1 MAKEV
6 KNYLKSVKEIT
17 APLNWKS
24 SPDSPPTQL
33 AYITQP
39 EIDMLVKANIH
50 GSMNGK
56 PNKGPKGI
64 ISLDGFGV
72 DDEDSVVSQSTQQ
85 QYQQN
90 LQQSKPSQQVG
101 TSQSSFDQPGAVI
114 PTVFQQ
120 QYQMEQ
126 DQDKPIP
133 GVSFG
138 DQMGVTLTPEEAKKV
153 REEKTEEKT
162 DEEKEALKA
171 KTPEDLLKV
180 LQDKALGQKAL
191 SQKQLIR
198 IVNLLAANQQNPNV
212 LNDEE
217 QSAFSG
223 LFDENRL
230 EQFVENYRVNYPD
243 YFEGTI
249 PGTGA
254 VVTALADSVTA
265 GDFRD
270 DKMNVLGLGD
280 EVGSFTL
287 QGLDKALTSSEK
299 EYLKKF
305 RPDLY
310 YGTSSVPGFGA
321 QTSGGLADLASLDA
335 SKYADKN
342 SASYNPDFA
351 NQIFAA
357 RADLDRMGK
366 DMFGNTQGGGQGGG
380 GGIPSVATP
389 VTPPP
394 SGPTPPP
401 QQPTLPPG
409 ITPPL
414 NPSTR
419 FPDSVIRDYTQL
431 GLPQIYGN
439 QQMPNYGNFYQGQ
452 GGQPV
457 GLQNYLDALRRRF
470 GIG

>member
-1 MAKEV
+1 MAI
-6 KNYLKSVKEIT
+6 KNYLKDVKEIT

-72 DDEDSVVSQSTQQ
+72 DDEDSVVSQSTQH

-180 LQDKALGQKAL
+180 LKDKALGQKAL

-380 GGIPSVATP
+380 GGTYIPP
-389 VTPPP
+389 VTPPVD
-394 SGPTPPP
+394 PTDPTDPIPP

-409 ITPPL
+409 ITPL

-439 QQMPNYGNFYQGQ
+439 QQMPNYATFNRAGSM
-452 GGQPV
+452 PV
-457 GLQNYLDALRRRF
+457 GLQNYLDALRNRF

>member
-270 DKMNVLGLGD
+270 DKMNGLGLGD

-366 DMFGNTQGGGQGGG
+366 DMFGNPQGGGQGGG

-414 NPSTR
+414 NPNTR

-457 GLQNYLDALRRRF
+457 GLQN
-470 GIG
+470 

>member
-1 MAKEV
+1 MANEV

-439 QQMPNYGNFYQGQ
+439 QQMPNYANFYQGQ
-452 GGQPV
+452 GGQPI
-457 GLQNYLDALRRRF
+457 GLQNYLDNLRRRF